1 MFTGIIEDLGKIK
14 YISDNQISIETVL
27 EIKLAESVS
36 VNGVCLTAK
45 YVKQE
50 VKKFVFTADISKE
63 TYNRTNLKFL
73 KQNSFVNLERAILS
87 NNRFSGHFVLGHV
100 DTTIKILS
108 IEDETF
114 VFELPKEYE
123 KYVVEKGSVA
133 IDGIS
138 LTVAKK
144 YKDEFIVSVI
154 PYTFENTNL
163 KYKNVGDFVNLEV
176 DILAKYI
183 ENFLT
188 RKEEKLSVEFL
199 KQHGFIK

>member
-45 YVKQE
+45 YVKQV

-108 IEDETF
+108 IEGETF